1 MVTSKPEPGVD
12 QGYVVCASTRSRLM
26 EPPRVNLRNSETKK
40 GFGHLWRIFMLKLV
54 RGWKVHTLVLRS
66 LSHSLMP
73 SPWHQ
78 SKEVNCNNGCTW
90 PWNIGSLSGYGINI
104 IEGKT
109 PRVPNAKWYFCQSR
123 WFPCAAELWEVSTVW
138 SDMWTLSCLAARP
151 PAWLLLTATFLPY
164 GSRCYQTDFKYV

>member
-1 MVTSKPEPGVD
+1 MHLLLLYSWYSLHLSSQVKKKKLISCQL
-12 QGYVVCASTRSRLM
+12 QGAELSLIREINLLCWILTGTKEGQQPHRMEATLTHGNFKTRTGSGPRVCGLCQHQVQTKGT
-26 EPPRVNLRNSETKK
+26 PPRVNLRNSETKK

-90 PWNIGSLSGYGINI
+90 PWNIGSLSG
-104 IEGKT
+104 
-109 PRVPNAKWYFCQSR
+109 
-123 WFPCAAELWEVSTVW
+123 
-138 SDMWTLSCLAARP
+138 
-151 PAWLLLTATFLPY
+151 
-164 GSRCYQTDFKYV
+164 